1 MLNKSP
7 STAYNLK
14 LNYFSFIDAENLWI
28 LEQWLLYVQE
38 MVQLKQREEEL
49 KLRVSEFEVNEE
61 YKSLRVQLR
70 EVQNISARSL
80 IASDNQVSYS
90 LFPIYLS

>member
-1 MLNKSP
+1 MRCMQFEVKLF
-7 STAYNLK
+7 STYT
-14 LNYFSFIDAENLWI
+14 DAENLWI

-61 YKSLRVQLR
+61 YKSLQLQLK
-70 EVQNISARSL
+70 EVQNIGAGV
-80 IASDNQVSYS
+80 SDSQVK
-90 LFPIYLS
+90 LLSF